1 MTANSS
7 TTSAERS
14 DSGISPRKLAL
25 TAGLSL
31 LLMVILAPIAHF
43 GLLAT
48 LVVPGDGAATVSN
61 IASAEG
67 TFRFAVGALL
77 FVTMLDLLA
86 AWAMYQLLRPGNEA
100 IALLTGWL
108 RVGAAVIFAA
118 ILVNLYNV
126 AQLIGTA
133 ESSPLASD
141 VIQAQVMSSIAA
153 FDNGWDI
160 SLSIFALHLLGMAY
174 LVLKSAHAPR
184 VLAVPLALAGGGYLV
199 QTFGTILVPDFSLSV
214 SSFTGFL
221 EVFLFIWLLW
231 KAARGF
237 GPAEAPSH
245 ARPVAPVAVPTTAA
259 R

>member
-1 MTANSS
+1 MTANLS
-7 TTSAERS
+7 TPSAERP

-48 LVVPGDGAATVSN
+48 LIVPGDGAATVSN
-61 IASAEG
+61 IAGSEG
-67 TFRFAVGALL
+67 SFRFAIGALL
-77 FVTMLDLLA
+77 FVTLLDLVV
-86 AWAMYQLLRPGNEA
+86 AWALYQVFRPGNEA

-108 RVGAAVIFAA
+108 RVGAAVVFAA
-118 ILVNLYNV
+118 ILVNLFNV

-133 ESSPLASD
+133 ESSALAPD

-153 FDNGWDI
+153 FDNGWDV
-160 SLSIFALHLLGMAY
+160 SLAIFGLHLLGVAF
-174 LVLKSAHAPR
+174 LLFTSVHAPR

-199 QTFGTILVPDFSLSV
+199 QTFGMILVPDFSLTV

-237 GPAEAPSH
+237 GPAEAASH
-245 ARPVAPVAVPTTAA
+245 ATPVGPVVVPTTAA
-259 R
+259 P